1 MAEDEVVDQD
11 QDDPTDQA
19 PEQQGIVQSVDGDAY
34 VGPQADDFVGDD
46 RRLRLVSID
55 PVTGEDRAEVGE
67 VWQDEDGVLHGTGVA
82 AVMLFEPT
90 AAVRYRSAS
99 MAIDLSPLTV
109 FYARM
114 ARSPFL
120 RAEFV
125 EVSDG

>member
-1 MAEDEVVDQD
+1 MAEDEVADQN
-11 QDDPTDQA
+11 QEDPTDQA
-19 PEQQGIVQSVDGDAY
+19 PEQQGTAQPVDGDAY

-67 VWQDEDGVLHGTGVA
+67 VWQDEEGVLYGTGLA

-90 AAVRYRSAS
+90 AAIKYRSAS
-99 MAIDLSPLTV
+99 IAVDLSPLTV
-109 FYARM
+109 FYVRM